1 MRCLLCH
8 ESMTV
13 PWTPATLWRRD
24 WVCPACESKLT
35 PLGTGC
41 PRCGQPNESGE
52 TCPDCIRWLALGLD
66 LTVHCLYAYDEAGI
80 DWLHRFK
87 FSGDVVIASSVA
99 PALRAS
105 RSFGVTYVPIPLSK
119 ERLQIRRFNQAEVL
133 ARCIGPTRQL
143 LEKMD
148 VSSQRELGK
157 EGRRHRTNPF
167 TVPTSVKCGKI
178 ILVDDVYT
186 TGTTLHQAA
195 YSLRQAGASEVS
207 AICLFRALNKSKS
220 HPI

>member
-1 MRCLLCH
+1 
-8 ESMTV
+8 MTV

-24 WVCPACESKLT
+24 WVCSSCETRLT

-41 PRCGQPNESGE
+41 PRCGQPNETGE

-66 LTVHCLYAYDEAGI
+66 LTVRCLYAYDEAGVE
-80 DWLHRFK
+80 WLHRFK

-99 PALRAS
+99 QALRRL
-105 RSFGVTYVPIPLSK
+105 RSSGVTYVPVPLG
-119 ERLQIRRFNQAEVL
+119 EARLRERRFNQAEVL
-133 ARCIGPTRQL
+133 ARSIGMTKNYL
-143 LEKMD
+143 GKLD

-157 EGRRHRTNPF
+157 EERRHRTNPF

-195 YSLRQAGASEVS
+195 FSLRQAGATEVS
-207 AICLFRALNKSKS
+207 AICLFRALNKSKTR
-220 HPI
+220 PI